1 MKTNK
6 VKARDKKM
14 KNGFKAKTNNANRF
28 IFVFFIFLAFLFVIL
43 IAKLL
48 WIQIVQ
54 SEELTIAALNQLTKT
69 EVINSNRGIIYDRNK
84 KEMAINITKCN
95 VFYDMDYLKERKDES
110 ESDFKNR
117 KEKLYDEDAKTISDV
132 TGIDYDEI
140 RSKMEGDKV
149 VRLATNI
156 ERGKAQELKD
166 LRLQIIKENKE
177 KKDNKKSNLIPMS
190 IDDVTR
196 RLYPFNNLA
205 SYVIG
210 FTNDENVGQYGIE
223 ASFDEELSGISGKN
237 VSLKDNASN
246 KIPLTDEE
254 TYAPK
259 EGYSVVLSIDSNI
272 QQFAETAAIHAK
284 KENMAD
290 KVSIIVQDTMTG
302 EILAMTTKDD
312 YNLNDPRAPLNEK
325 QEEEWDKL
333 SEEEKMD
340 ILYDNWRDFNVNDQY
355 EPGSIFK
362 LITAAA
368 AIEENTAQPD
378 SQYVCNGAM
387 VMGNSRLTCTSR
399 TRGKKTLAKG
409 IEESCNMTMIQ
420 VGQDLGAEKFLKYI
434 KAFGF
439 GKKTGIELYG
449 ESIGIVPRSYKDIS
463 KVNLATMSYGH
474 SIAVSPLQLINAVS
488 AISNGGFLNKPTL
501 IKEIVD
507 ANGNVIERKRP
518 ELRRRVISEETSDKM
533 KMMMRRVVEK
543 GTGQRAQVPGY
554 IVGGK
559 SGTANIAT
567 PTGYLEAYNSSF
579 VGVAPLNDP
588 RLTVLVVINNPK
600 GGILGSVVAA
610 PVVQDV
616 LEKSLNYMK
625 IQKTEEVDEKDE
637 FISVPNVGGLL
648 LEDAGKILIDSGLRF
663 NNNSENVLPYSVVT
677 NQSPSA
683 GSFVLKD
690 TIVDLAVN
698 DKDSGLLIMPDL
710 SKKTRKESQSILNSM
725 NLEYNIKGN
734 GDFISQS
741 PRPGQKL
748 SGSESVTLNY
758 SKIDED
764 FDKPS
769 EENSNN
775 KSFNEEKNY
784 NSEKKSEVNKKNR
797 ENNKENNKEIKKSKS
812 KKKKSK
818 ENLENNNR
826 ESNKNKRD

>member
-6 VKARDKKM
+6 RKARDR
-14 KNGFKAKTNNANRF
+14 KNRGGFKAKTNNANRF

-43 IAKLL
+43 IGKLL

-54 SEELTIAALNQLTKT
+54 SEELTISALNQLTRT
-69 EVINSNRGIIYDRNK
+69 EVINSNRGIIYDRNN
-84 KEMAINITKCN
+84 KEMAINVTKCN
-95 VFYDMDYLKERKDES
+95 VFYNMDYLKERKNES
-110 ESDFKNR
+110 ENDFENR
-117 KEKLYDEDAKTISDV
+117 KEKLYDEDAKIISDTIGV
-132 TGIDYDEI
+132 DYDEI
-140 RSKMEGDKV
+140 RSKMKGDKV

-166 LRLQIIKENKE
+166 QQLEIIKENKE

-205 SYVIG
+205 SYIIG

-223 ASFDEELSGISGKN
+223 ASYDEELSGISGKN

-272 QQFAETAAIHAK
+272 QQFAETAALNAK

-449 ESIGIVPRSYKDIS
+449 ESTGIVPSSYKDIG

-488 AISNGGFLNKPTL
+488 AISNGGYLNKPTL
-501 IKEIVD
+501 IKEMVD
-507 ANGNVIERKRP
+507 ANGNVIDRKRT

-533 KMMMRRVVEK
+533 KMMMRRVVEN
-543 GTGQRAQVPGY
+543 GTGKRAQVPGY

-663 NNNSENVLPYSVVT
+663 NNNSENVLTYSVVT

-683 GSFVLKD
+683 GSYVLKD
-690 TIVDLAVN
+690 TIIDLAVN
-698 DKDSGLLIMPDL
+698 DKDSGILIMPDF

-748 SGSESVTLNY
+748 SGNESVTLNY
-758 SKIDED
+758 SKIDQ
-764 FDKPS
+764 
-769 EENSNN
+769 ENISDETNKNTNNSSNETN
-775 KSFNEEKNY
+775 LK
-784 NSEKKSEVNKKNR
+784 NKKNLE
-797 ENNKENNKEIKKSKS
+797 ENKNSKKDKRNKKDIKKSK
-812 KKKKSK
+812 KNTNNKK
-818 ENLENNNR
+818 ENRN
-826 ESNKNKRD
+826 NKRN

>member
-14 KNGFKAKTNNANRF
+14 KNGFKSKTNNANRF

-272 QQFAETAAIHAK
+272 QQFAETAALHAK

-340 ILYDNWRDFNVNDQY
+340 ILYDNWR
-355 EPGSIFK
+355 
-362 LITAAA
+362 
-368 AIEENTAQPD
+368 
-378 SQYVCNGAM
+378 
-387 VMGNSRLTCTSR
+387 
-399 TRGKKTLAKG
+399 
-409 IEESCNMTMIQ
+409 
-420 VGQDLGAEKFLKYI
+420 
-434 KAFGF
+434 
-439 GKKTGIELYG
+439 
-449 ESIGIVPRSYKDIS
+449 
-463 KVNLATMSYGH
+463 
-474 SIAVSPLQLINAVS
+474 
-488 AISNGGFLNKPTL
+488 
-501 IKEIVD
+501 
-507 ANGNVIERKRP
+507 
-518 ELRRRVISEETSDKM
+518 
-533 KMMMRRVVEK
+533 
-543 GTGQRAQVPGY
+543 
-554 IVGGK
+554 
-559 SGTANIAT
+559 
-567 PTGYLEAYNSSF
+567 
-579 VGVAPLNDP
+579 
-588 RLTVLVVINNPK
+588 
-600 GGILGSVVAA
+600 
-610 PVVQDV
+610 
-616 LEKSLNYMK
+616 
-625 IQKTEEVDEKDE
+625 
-637 FISVPNVGGLL
+637 
-648 LEDAGKILIDSGLRF
+648 
-663 NNNSENVLPYSVVT
+663 
-677 NQSPSA
+677 
-683 GSFVLKD
+683 
-690 TIVDLAVN
+690 
-698 DKDSGLLIMPDL
+698 
-710 SKKTRKESQSILNSM
+710 
-725 NLEYNIKGN
+725 
-734 GDFISQS
+734 
-741 PRPGQKL
+741 
-748 SGSESVTLNY
+748 
-758 SKIDED
+758 
-764 FDKPS
+764 
-769 EENSNN
+769 
-775 KSFNEEKNY
+775 
-784 NSEKKSEVNKKNR
+784 
-797 ENNKENNKEIKKSKS
+797 
-812 KKKKSK
+812 
-818 ENLENNNR
+818 
-826 ESNKNKRD
+826 

>member
-14 KNGFKAKTNNANRF
+14 KNGFKAKTNNANKF

-95 VFYDMDYLKERKDES
+95 VFYNMDYLKQRKDES

-272 QQFAETAAIHAK
+272 QQFAETAALHAK

-488 AISNGGFLNKPTL
+488 AISNGGYLNKPTL
-501 IKEIVD
+501 IKEMVD
-507 ANGNVIERKRP
+507 ANGNVIDRKRT

-533 KMMMRRVVEK
+533 KMMMRRVVEN
-543 GTGQRAQVPGY
+543 GTGKRAQVPGY

-663 NNNSENVLPYSVVT
+663 NNNSENVLTYSVVT

-683 GSFVLKD
+683 GSYVLKD
-690 TIVDLAVN
+690 TIIDLAVN
-698 DKDSGLLIMPDL
+698 DKDSGILIMPDF

-748 SGSESVTLNY
+748 SGNESVTLNY
-758 SKIDED
+758 SKIDQ
-764 FDKPS
+764 
-769 EENSNN
+769 ENISDETNKNTNNSSNETN
-775 KSFNEEKNY
+775 LK
-784 NSEKKSEVNKKNR
+784 NKKNLE
-797 ENNKENNKEIKKSKS
+797 ENKNSKKDKRNKKDIKKSK
-812 KKKKSK
+812 KNTNNKK
-818 ENLENNNR
+818 ENRN
-826 ESNKNKRD
+826 NKRN

>member
-14 KNGFKAKTNNANRF
+14 KNGFKSKTNNANRF

-272 QQFAETAAIHAK
+272 QQFAETAALHAK

-355 EPGSIFK
+355 EPGSTFK

-533 KMMMRRVVEK
+533 KMMMRRVVEN
-543 GTGQRAQVPGY
+543 GTGKRAQVPGY

-637 FISVPNVGGLL
+637 FVTVPNVGGLL
-648 LEDAGKILIDSGLRF
+648 LEDAGKIMIDAGLKF
-663 NNNSENVLPYSVVT
+663 NNNSETVLPYSVVT

-683 GSFVLKD
+683 GSYVLKD

-784 NSEKKSEVNKKNR
+784 NSEKKSEVNKKN
-797 ENNKENNKEIKKSKS
+797 KENNKEIKKSKS

-818 ENLENNNR
+818 ENLENNNK

>member
-14 KNGFKAKTNNANRF
+14 KNGFKGKTNNANRF

-272 QQFAETAAIHAK
+272 QQFAETAALHAK

-474 SIAVSPLQLINAVS
+474 SIAVSPIQLINAVS

-683 GSFVLKD
+683 GSYVLKD

-775 KSFNEEKNY
+775 KSYNEEKNY
-784 NSEKKSEVNKKNR
+784 NSEKKSEVNKKN
-797 ENNKENNKEIKKSKS
+797 KENNKEIKKSKS
-812 KKKKSK
+812 KKKKDK
-818 ENLENNNR
+818 EKLENNNK

>member
-1 MKTNK
+1 
-6 VKARDKKM
+6 
-14 KNGFKAKTNNANRF
+14 
-28 IFVFFIFLAFLFVIL
+28 
-43 IAKLL
+43 
-48 WIQIVQ
+48 
-54 SEELTIAALNQLTKT
+54 
-69 EVINSNRGIIYDRNK
+69 
-84 KEMAINITKCN
+84 
-95 VFYDMDYLKERKDES
+95 
-110 ESDFKNR
+110 
-117 KEKLYDEDAKTISDV
+117 
-132 TGIDYDEI
+132 
-140 RSKMEGDKV
+140 
-149 VRLATNI
+149 
-156 ERGKAQELKD
+156 
-166 LRLQIIKENKE
+166 
-177 KKDNKKSNLIPMS
+177 
-190 IDDVTR
+190 
-196 RLYPFNNLA
+196 
-205 SYVIG
+205 
-210 FTNDENVGQYGIE
+210 
-223 ASFDEELSGISGKN
+223 
-237 VSLKDNASN
+237 
-246 KIPLTDEE
+246 
-254 TYAPK
+254 
-259 EGYSVVLSIDSNI
+259 
-272 QQFAETAAIHAK
+272 
-284 KENMAD
+284 
-290 KVSIIVQDTMTG
+290 
-302 EILAMTTKDD
+302 
-312 YNLNDPRAPLNEK
+312 
-325 QEEEWDKL
+325 
-333 SEEEKMD
+333 
-340 ILYDNWRDFNVNDQY
+340 
-355 EPGSIFK
+355 
-362 LITAAA
+362 
-368 AIEENTAQPD
+368 
-378 SQYVCNGAM
+378 
-387 VMGNSRLTCTSR
+387 MGNSRLTCTSR

-474 SIAVSPLQLINAVS
+474 SIAVSPIQLINAVS

-683 GSFVLKD
+683 GSYVLKD

-758 SKIDED
+758 SKRVED
-764 FDKPS
+764 FDKSS

-784 NSEKKSEVNKKNR
+784 NSEKKSEVNKKN
-797 ENNKENNKEIKKSKS
+797 KENNKEIKKSKS

-818 ENLENNNR
+818 ENLENNNK

>member
-6 VKARDKKM
+6 IKARDKKK
-14 KNGFKAKTNNANRF
+14 KNGFKSKTNNANRF

-272 QQFAETAAIHAK
+272 QQFAETAALHAK

-399 TRGKKTLAKG
+399 TRGKKTLAKA

-683 GSFVLKD
+683 GSYVLKD

-784 NSEKKSEVNKKNR
+784 NSEKKSEVNKKN
-797 ENNKENNKEIKKSKS
+797 KENNKEIKKSKS

-818 ENLENNNR
+818 ENLENNNK

>member
-6 VKARDKKM
+6 IKARDKKK
-14 KNGFKAKTNNANRF
+14 KNGFKSKTNNANRF

-166 LRLQIIKENKE
+166 LRTKTIKENKE
-177 KKDNKKSNLIPMS
+177 NKDHKKSNLIPMS

-272 QQFAETAAIHAK
+272 QQFAETAALHAK

-355 EPGSIFK
+355 EPGSTFK

-387 VMGNSRLTCTSR
+387 VMGNSRLTCTSH
-399 TRGKKTLAKG
+399 TRGKKTLAKA

-420 VGQDLGAEKFLKYI
+420 VGQELGAEKFLKYI

-474 SIAVSPLQLINAVS
+474 SIAVSPIQLINAVS

-588 RLTVLVVINNPK
+588 RLTVLVVVNNPK

-683 GSFVLKD
+683 GSYVLKD

-748 SGSESVTLNY
+748 SGSESITLNY
-758 SKIDED
+758 SKRDED
-764 FDKPS
+764 FDKSS

-775 KSFNEEKNY
+775 KSYNEEKNY
-784 NSEKKSEVNKKNR
+784 NSEKKSEVNKKNK

-826 ESNKNKRD
+826 ESNKDKRD

>member
-14 KNGFKAKTNNANRF
+14 KNGFKGKTNNANRF

-95 VFYDMDYLKERKDES
+95 VFYNMDYLKQRKDES

-132 TGIDYDEI
+132 TGIDYDEV

-205 SYVIG
+205 SYIIG

-284 KENMAD
+284 KEHMAD

-420 VGQDLGAEKFLKYI
+420 VGQELGAEKFLKYI

-474 SIAVSPLQLINAVS
+474 SIAVSPIQLINAVS

-683 GSFVLKD
+683 GSYVLKD
-690 TIVDLAVN
+690 TIIDLAVN
-698 DKDSGLLIMPDL
+698 DKDSGILIMPDL

-758 SKIDED
+758 SKKDED

-775 KSFNEEKNY
+775 KSFNEGKNY
-784 NSEKKSEVNKKNR
+784 NSEKKSEVNKK
-797 ENNKENNKEIKKSKS
+797 NKENNKEIKKSKS

-818 ENLENNNR
+818 ENLENNNK

>member
-14 KNGFKAKTNNANRF
+14 KNGFKSKTNNANRF

-95 VFYDMDYLKERKDES
+95 VFYNMDYLKERKDES

-166 LRLQIIKENKE
+166 LRTKTIKENKE
-177 KKDNKKSNLIPMS
+177 NKDHKKSNLIPMS

-205 SYVIG
+205 SYIIG

-284 KENMAD
+284 KEHMAD

-355 EPGSIFK
+355 EPGSTFK

-387 VMGNSRLTCTSR
+387 VMGNSRLTCTSH
-399 TRGKKTLAKG
+399 TRGKKTLAKA

-474 SIAVSPLQLINAVS
+474 SIAVSPIQLINAVS

-683 GSFVLKD
+683 GSYVLKD

-784 NSEKKSEVNKKNR
+784 NSEKKSEVNKKN
-797 ENNKENNKEIKKSKS
+797 KENNKEIKKSKS

-818 ENLENNNR
+818 ENLENNNK

>member
-14 KNGFKAKTNNANRF
+14 KNGFKGKTNNANRF

-84 KEMAINITKCN
+84 KEMAINVTKCN
-95 VFYDMDYLKERKDES
+95 VFYNMDYLKERKNES
-110 ESDFKNR
+110 ESDFENR
-117 KEKLYDEDAKTISDV
+117 KEKLYDEDAKIISDTIGV
-132 TGIDYDEI
+132 DYEEI
-140 RSKMEGDKV
+140 RSKMKGDKV

-166 LRLQIIKENKE
+166 QQLEIIKENKE

-205 SYVIG
+205 SYIIG

-223 ASFDEELSGISGKN
+223 ASYDEELSGISGKN

-272 QQFAETAAIHAK
+272 QQFAETAALHAK

-488 AISNGGFLNKPTL
+488 AISNGGYLNKPTL
-501 IKEIVD
+501 IKEMVD
-507 ANGNVIERKRP
+507 ANGNVIDRKRT

-533 KMMMRRVVEK
+533 KMMMRRVVEN
-543 GTGQRAQVPGY
+543 GTGKRAQVPGY

-637 FISVPNVGGLL
+637 FVTVPNVGGLL
-648 LEDAGKILIDSGLRF
+648 LEDAGKIMIDAGLKF
-663 NNNSENVLPYSVVT
+663 NNNSETVLPYSVVT

-683 GSFVLKD
+683 GSYVLKD

-758 SKIDED
+758 SKRDQENISDETN
-764 FDKPS
+764 KNTN
-769 EENSNN
+769 NSSN
-775 KSFNEEKNY
+775 EKNL
-784 NSEKKSEVNKKNR
+784 KNKKNLEENKNSKKDKR
-797 ENNKENNKEIKKSKS
+797 NKKDIKKSRKNINNNKENRN
-812 KKKKSK
+812 
-818 ENLENNNR
+818 
-826 ESNKNKRD
+826 NKRN

>member
-1 MKTNK
+1 
-6 VKARDKKM
+6 
-14 KNGFKAKTNNANRF
+14 
-28 IFVFFIFLAFLFVIL
+28 
-43 IAKLL
+43 
-48 WIQIVQ
+48 
-54 SEELTIAALNQLTKT
+54 
-69 EVINSNRGIIYDRNK
+69 
-84 KEMAINITKCN
+84 
-95 VFYDMDYLKERKDES
+95 MDYLKERKNES
-110 ESDFKNR
+110 ENDFENR

-272 QQFAETAAIHAK
+272 QQFAETAALHAK

-488 AISNGGFLNKPTL
+488 AISNGGYLNKPTL
-501 IKEIVD
+501 IKEMVD
-507 ANGNVIERKRP
+507 ANGNVIDRKRT

-533 KMMMRRVVEK
+533 KMMMRRVVEN
-543 GTGQRAQVPGY
+543 GTGKRAQVPGY

-683 GSFVLKD
+683 GSYVLKD
-690 TIVDLAVN
+690 TIIDLAVN
-698 DKDSGLLIMPDL
+698 DKDSGILIMPDL

-748 SGSESVTLNY
+748 SGNESVTLNY
-758 SKIDED
+758 SKIDQ
-764 FDKPS
+764 
-769 EENSNN
+769 ENISDETNKNTNNSSNETN
-775 KSFNEEKNY
+775 LK
-784 NSEKKSEVNKKNR
+784 NKKNLE
-797 ENNKENNKEIKKSKS
+797 ENKNSKKDKRNKKDIKKSK
-812 KKKKSK
+812 KNTNNKK
-818 ENLENNNR
+818 ENRN
-826 ESNKNKRD
+826 NKRN

>member
-95 VFYDMDYLKERKDES
+95 VFYNMDYLKQRKDES

-166 LRLQIIKENKE
+166 QQIEIIKENKE

-272 QQFAETAAIHAK
+272 QQFAETAALNAK

-507 ANGNVIERKRP
+507 ANGNVIDRKRT

-533 KMMMRRVVEK
+533 KMMMRRVVEN
-543 GTGQRAQVPGY
+543 GTGKRAQVPGY

-683 GSFVLKD
+683 GSYVLKD
-690 TIVDLAVN
+690 TIIDLAVN
-698 DKDSGLLIMPDL
+698 DKDSGILIMPDF

-748 SGSESVTLNY
+748 SGNESVTLNY
-758 SKIDED
+758 SKIDQ
-764 FDKPS
+764 
-769 EENSNN
+769 ENISDETNKNTNNSSNETN
-775 KSFNEEKNY
+775 LK
-784 NSEKKSEVNKKNR
+784 NKKNLE
-797 ENNKENNKEIKKSKS
+797 ENKNSKKDKRNKKDIKKSK
-812 KKKKSK
+812 KNTNNKK
-818 ENLENNNR
+818 ENRN
-826 ESNKNKRD
+826 NKRN

>member
-14 KNGFKAKTNNANRF
+14 KNGFKGKTNNANRF

-95 VFYDMDYLKERKDES
+95 VFYNMDYLKQRKDES
-110 ESDFKNR
+110 EIDFKNR

-132 TGIDYDEI
+132 TGIDYDEV

-272 QQFAETAAIHAK
+272 QQFAETAALHAK

-474 SIAVSPLQLINAVS
+474 SIAVSPIQLINAVS

-543 GTGQRAQVPGY
+543 GIGQRAQVPGY

-683 GSFVLKD
+683 GSYVLKD

-784 NSEKKSEVNKKNR
+784 NSEKKSEVNKKN
-797 ENNKENNKEIKKSKS
+797 KENNKEIKKSKS
-812 KKKKSK
+812 KKKKYK
-818 ENLENNNR
+818 ENLENNNK

>member
-14 KNGFKAKTNNANRF
+14 KNGFKGKTNNANRF

-43 IAKLL
+43 IGKLL

-84 KEMAINITKCN
+84 KEMAINVTKCN
-95 VFYDMDYLKERKDES
+95 VFYNMDYLKERKNES
-110 ESDFKNR
+110 ENDFENR
-117 KEKLYDEDAKTISDV
+117 KEKLYDEDAKIISDTIGV
-132 TGIDYDEI
+132 DYDEI
-140 RSKMEGDKV
+140 RSKMKGDKV

-166 LRLQIIKENKE
+166 QQLEIIKENKE

-205 SYVIG
+205 SYIIG

-223 ASFDEELSGISGKN
+223 ASYDEELSGISGKN

-272 QQFAETAAIHAK
+272 QQFAETAALNAK

-507 ANGNVIERKRP
+507 ANGNVIDRKRT

-533 KMMMRRVVEK
+533 KMMMRRVVEN
-543 GTGQRAQVPGY
+543 GTGKRAQVPGY

-683 GSFVLKD
+683 GSYVLKD
-690 TIVDLAVN
+690 TIIDLAVN
-698 DKDSGLLIMPDL
+698 DKDSGILIMPDL

-748 SGSESVTLNY
+748 SGNESVTLNY
-758 SKIDED
+758 SKIDQ
-764 FDKPS
+764 
-769 EENSNN
+769 ENISDETNKNTNNSSNETN
-775 KSFNEEKNY
+775 LK
-784 NSEKKSEVNKKNR
+784 NKKNLE
-797 ENNKENNKEIKKSKS
+797 ENKNSKKDKRNKKDIKKSK
-812 KKKKSK
+812 KNTNNKK
-818 ENLENNNR
+818 ENRN
-826 ESNKNKRD
+826 NKRN

>member
-1 MKTNK
+1 M
-6 VKARDKKM
+6 KARDKKM
-14 KNGFKAKTNNANRF
+14 KNGFKSKTNNANRF

-272 QQFAETAAIHAK
+272 QQFAETAALHAK

-355 EPGSIFK
+355 EPGSTFK

-387 VMGNSRLTCTSR
+387 VMGNSRLTCTSH
-399 TRGKKTLAKG
+399 TRGKKTLAKA

-420 VGQDLGAEKFLKYI
+420 VGQELGAEKFLKYI

-474 SIAVSPLQLINAVS
+474 SIAVLSLIH
-488 AISNGGFLNKPTL
+488 I
-501 IKEIVD
+501 
-507 ANGNVIERKRP
+507 
-518 ELRRRVISEETSDKM
+518 
-533 KMMMRRVVEK
+533 
-543 GTGQRAQVPGY
+543 
-554 IVGGK
+554 
-559 SGTANIAT
+559 
-567 PTGYLEAYNSSF
+567 
-579 VGVAPLNDP
+579 
-588 RLTVLVVINNPK
+588 
-600 GGILGSVVAA
+600 
-610 PVVQDV
+610 
-616 LEKSLNYMK
+616 
-625 IQKTEEVDEKDE
+625 
-637 FISVPNVGGLL
+637 
-648 LEDAGKILIDSGLRF
+648 
-663 NNNSENVLPYSVVT
+663 
-677 NQSPSA
+677 
-683 GSFVLKD
+683 
-690 TIVDLAVN
+690 
-698 DKDSGLLIMPDL
+698 
-710 SKKTRKESQSILNSM
+710 
-725 NLEYNIKGN
+725 
-734 GDFISQS
+734 
-741 PRPGQKL
+741 
-748 SGSESVTLNY
+748 
-758 SKIDED
+758 
-764 FDKPS
+764 
-769 EENSNN
+769 
-775 KSFNEEKNY
+775 
-784 NSEKKSEVNKKNR
+784 
-797 ENNKENNKEIKKSKS
+797 
-812 KKKKSK
+812 
-818 ENLENNNR
+818 
-826 ESNKNKRD
+826 

>member
-14 KNGFKAKTNNANRF
+14 KNGFKSKTNNANRF

-272 QQFAETAAIHAK
+272 QQFAETAALHAK

-355 EPGSIFK
+355 EPGSTFK

-387 VMGNSRLTCTSR
+387 VMGNSRLTCTSH
-399 TRGKKTLAKG
+399 TRGKKTLAKA

-420 VGQDLGAEKFLKYI
+420 VGQELGAEKFLKYI

-543 GTGQRAQVPGY
+543 GTGKRAQVPGY

-588 RLTVLVVINNPK
+588 RLTVLVVINNSK

-610 PVVQDV
+610 PVVQEV
-616 LEKSLNYMK
+616 LAKSLNYMK

-637 FISVPNVGGLL
+637 FVTVPNVGGLL
-648 LEDAGKILIDSGLRF
+648 LEDAGKIMLDAGLKF
-663 NNNSENVLPYSVVT
+663 NNNSETVLPYSVVT

-683 GSFVLKD
+683 GSYVLKD

-748 SGSESVTLNY
+748 SGSESITLNY
-758 SKIDED
+758 SKRDED

-775 KSFNEEKNY
+775 KSYNEEKNY
-784 NSEKKSEVNKKNR
+784 NNEKKSTVNNK
-797 ENNKENNKEIKKSKS
+797 NKENNKETKKSKS

-818 ENLENNNR
+818 ENLESNNR
-826 ESNKNKRD
+826 ENNKSKRD

>member
-14 KNGFKAKTNNANRF
+14 KNGFKGKTNNANRF

-95 VFYDMDYLKERKDES
+95 VFYNMDYLKERKDES
-110 ESDFKNR
+110 ESDFKSR

-210 FTNDENVGQYGIE
+210 FTNDENVGKYGIE

-272 QQFAETAAIHAK
+272 QQFAETAALHAK

-474 SIAVSPLQLINAVS
+474 SIAVSPIQLINAVS

-543 GTGQRAQVPGY
+543 GIGKRAQVPGY

-637 FISVPNVGGLL
+637 FVTVPNVGGLL
-648 LEDAGKILIDSGLRF
+648 LEDAGKIMIDAGLKF
-663 NNNSENVLPYSVVT
+663 NNNSETVLPYSVVT

-683 GSFVLKD
+683 GSYVLKD

-758 SKIDED
+758 SKKDED

-775 KSFNEEKNY
+775 KSFNEGKNY
-784 NSEKKSEVNKKNR
+784 NSEKKSEVNKK
-797 ENNKENNKEIKKSKS
+797 NKENNKEIKKSKS

-818 ENLENNNR
+818 ENLENNNK

>member
-14 KNGFKAKTNNANRF
+14 KNGFKAKTNNANKF

-166 LRLQIIKENKE
+166 LRTKTIKENKE
-177 KKDNKKSNLIPMS
+177 NKDHKKSNLIPMS

-284 KENMAD
+284 KEHMAD

-474 SIAVSPLQLINAVS
+474 SIAVSPIQLINAVS

-683 GSFVLKD
+683 GSYVLKD
-690 TIVDLAVN
+690 TIIDLAVN
-698 DKDSGLLIMPDL
+698 DKDSGILIMPDL

-748 SGSESVTLNY
+748 SGNESVTLNY
-758 SKIDED
+758 SKRDQENISDETN
-764 FDKPS
+764 KNTN
-769 EENSNN
+769 NS
-775 KSFNEEKNY
+775 SNETNLK
-784 NSEKKSEVNKKNR
+784 NKKNLD
-797 ENNKENNKEIKKSKS
+797 ENKNSKKDKRNKKDIKKSKKNTNN
-812 KKKKSK
+812 KK
-818 ENLENNNR
+818 
-826 ESNKNKRD
+826 

>member
-14 KNGFKAKTNNANRF
+14 KNGFKSKTNNANRF

-272 QQFAETAAIHAK
+272 QQFAETAALHAK

-355 EPGSIFK
+355 EPGSTFK

-387 VMGNSRLTCTSR
+387 VMGNSRLTCTSH
-399 TRGKKTLAKG
+399 TRGRKTLAKA

-420 VGQDLGAEKFLKYI
+420 VGQELGAEKFLKYI

-449 ESIGIVPRSYKDIS
+449 ESIGIVPKSYKDIS

-474 SIAVSPLQLINAVS
+474 SIAVSPIQLINAVS
-488 AISNGGFLNKPTL
+488 AISNGGFLNKPSL

-518 ELRRRVISEETSDKM
+518 ELRRRVISEETSEKM

-543 GTGQRAQVPGY
+543 GTGKRAQVPGY

-588 RLTVLVVINNPK
+588 RLTVLVVVNNPK

-610 PVVQDV
+610 PVVQEV
-616 LEKSLNYMK
+616 LAKSLNYMK

-637 FISVPNVGGLL
+637 FVTVPNVGGLL
-648 LEDAGKILIDSGLRF
+648 LEDAGKIMLDAGLKF
-663 NNNSENVLPYSVVT
+663 NNNSETVLPYSVVT

-683 GSFVLKD
+683 GSYVLKD

-748 SGSESVTLNY
+748 SGSESITLNY
-758 SKIDED
+758 SKRDED

-775 KSFNEEKNY
+775 KSYNEEKNY
-784 NSEKKSEVNKKNR
+784 NNEKKSTVNNK
-797 ENNKENNKEIKKSKS
+797 NKENNKETKKSKS

-818 ENLENNNR
+818 ENLESNNR
-826 ESNKNKRD
+826 ENNKSKRD

>member
-14 KNGFKAKTNNANRF
+14 KNGFKGKTNNANRF

-95 VFYDMDYLKERKDES
+95 VFYNMDYLKQRKDES

-140 RSKMEGDKV
+140 RSMMEGDKV

-166 LRLQIIKENKE
+166 LRLRIIKENKE

-272 QQFAETAAIHAK
+272 QQFAETAALHAK

-474 SIAVSPLQLINAVS
+474 SIAVSPIQLINAVS

-683 GSFVLKD
+683 GSYVLKD
-690 TIVDLAVN
+690 TIIDLAVN
-698 DKDSGLLIMPDL
+698 DKDSGILIMPDL

-758 SKIDED
+758 SKKDED

-775 KSFNEEKNY
+775 KSFNEGKNY
-784 NSEKKSEVNKKNR
+784 NSEKKSEVNKK
-797 ENNKENNKEIKKSKS
+797 NKENNKEIKKSKS

-818 ENLENNNR
+818 ENLENNNK

>member
-6 VKARDKKM
+6 IKARDKKK
-14 KNGFKAKTNNANRF
+14 KNGFKSKTNNANRF

-54 SEELTIAALNQLTKT
+54 SEELTIAALNQLTRT

-272 QQFAETAAIHAK
+272 QQFAETAALHAK

-355 EPGSIFK
+355 EPGSTFK

-387 VMGNSRLTCTSR
+387 VMGNSRLTCTSH
-399 TRGKKTLAKG
+399 TRGKKTLAKA

-420 VGQDLGAEKFLKYI
+420 VGQELGAEKFLKYI

-518 ELRRRVISEETSDKM
+518 ELRRRVISEETSEKM

-543 GTGQRAQVPGY
+543 GTGKRAQVPGY

-588 RLTVLVVINNPK
+588 RLTVLVVINNSK

-610 PVVQDV
+610 PVVQEV
-616 LEKSLNYMK
+616 LAKSLNYMK

-637 FISVPNVGGLL
+637 FVTVPNVGGLL
-648 LEDAGKILIDSGLRF
+648 LEDAGKIMLDAGLKF
-663 NNNSENVLPYSVVT
+663 NNNSETVLPYSVVT

-683 GSFVLKD
+683 GSYVLKD

-748 SGSESVTLNY
+748 SGSESITLNY
-758 SKIDED
+758 SKRDED

-775 KSFNEEKNY
+775 KSYNEEKNY
-784 NSEKKSEVNKKNR
+784 NNEKKSTVNNK
-797 ENNKENNKEIKKSKS
+797 NKENNKETKKSKS

-818 ENLENNNR
+818 ENLESNNR
-826 ESNKNKRD
+826 ENNKSKRD

>member
-95 VFYDMDYLKERKDES
+95 VFYNMDYLKQRKDES

-132 TGIDYDEI
+132 TGIDYDEV

-259 EGYSVVLSIDSNI
+259 EGYSLVLSIDSNI
-272 QQFAETAAIHAK
+272 QQFAETAALHAK

-399 TRGKKTLAKG
+399 TRGRKTLAKG

-474 SIAVSPLQLINAVS
+474 SIAVSPIQLINAVS
-488 AISNGGFLNKPTL
+488 AISNGGYLNKPTL
-501 IKEIVD
+501 IKEMVD
-507 ANGNVIERKRP
+507 ANGNVIDRKRT

-533 KMMMRRVVEK
+533 KMMMRRVVEN
-543 GTGQRAQVPGY
+543 GTGKRAQVPGY

-648 LEDAGKILIDSGLRF
+648 LEDAGKILIDSGLKF

-683 GSFVLKD
+683 GSYVLKD
-690 TIVDLAVN
+690 TIIDLAVN
-698 DKDSGLLIMPDL
+698 DKDSGVLIMPDF

-748 SGSESVTLNY
+748 SGNESVTLNY
-758 SKIDED
+758 SKIDQENISD
-764 FDKPS
+764 ETNKNTNNS
-769 EENSNN
+769 SNETNLKSKKNLEEN
-775 KSFNEEKNY
+775 KNT
-784 NSEKKSEVNKKNR
+784 KKDKRNKKD
-797 ENNKENNKEIKKSKS
+797 IKKSK
-812 KKKKSK
+812 KNTNNKK
-818 ENLENNNR
+818 ENRN
-826 ESNKNKRD
+826 NKRN

>member
-1 MKTNK
+1 MKNNK
-6 VKARDKKM
+6 NKARDRNK
-14 KNGFKAKTNNANRF
+14 KNGFKAKTKNANRF

-43 IAKLL
+43 IGKLL

-54 SEELTIAALNQLTKT
+54 SEELTIAALNQLTRS
-69 EVINSNRGIIYDRNK
+69 EVINSNRGIIYDRNN
-84 KEMAINITKCN
+84 KEMAINVTKCN
-95 VFYDMDYLKERKDES
+95 VFYDVGYLKENKNES
-110 ESDFKNR
+110 KSDFKNR
-117 KEKLYDEDAKTISDV
+117 KEKLYDEDAKIIPDV

-166 LRLQIIKENKE
+166 IRTKIIENNKK
-177 KKDNKKSNLIPMS
+177 KKDAFKANLIAMS

-205 SYVIG
+205 SYIIG

-223 ASFDEELSGISGKN
+223 ASYDEELSGISGKS

-272 QQFAETAAIHAK
+272 QQFAETAAINAK
-284 KENMAD
+284 KENEAD

-325 QEEEWDKL
+325 QEEIWDDL
-333 SEEEKMD
+333 SEEEKME

-355 EPGSIFK
+355 EPGSTFK

-368 AIEENTAQPD
+368 AIEENAAQPD
-378 SQYVCNGAM
+378 SQYSCAGAM
-387 VMGNSRLTCTSR
+387 VIGNNRLTCTSNS
-399 TRGKKTLAKG
+399 RGKKTLAKA
-409 IEESCNMTMIQ
+409 IEESCNMTMVQ
-420 VGQDLGAEKFLKYI
+420 VGQDLGKEKFLKYI

-439 GKKTGIELYG
+439 GRKTGIELYG
-449 ESIGIVPRSYKDIS
+449 ESTGIIPVSSDNIS

-488 AISNGGFLNKPTL
+488 AISNGGYLNKPTL
-501 IKEIVD
+501 IKEMVD
-507 ANGNVIERKRP
+507 ANGNIVEKKRT

-533 KMMMRRVVEK
+533 KIMMRRVVEN
-543 GTGQRAQVPGY
+543 GTGKKAQVPGY
-554 IVGGK
+554 IIGGK
-559 SGTANIAT
+559 TGTANIAT

-588 RLTVLVVINNPK
+588 RFTVLVVVNNPK
-600 GGILGSVVAA
+600 GGILGGAVAA
-610 PVVQDV
+610 PVAQEV
-616 LEKSLNYMK
+616 LSKSLNYMK

-637 FISVPNVGGLL
+637 FVSVPDVGSLL
-648 LEDAGKILIDSGLRF
+648 LEDAGKILLDSGLRF
-663 NNNSENVLPYSVVT
+663 NTNAETVLPYSVVT

-683 GSFVLKD
+683 GSYVLKD

-698 DKDSGLLIMPDL
+698 DKDSGILIMPDL
-710 SKKTRKESQSILNSM
+710 SRKSRKESQSILNSM

-748 SGSESVTLNY
+748 SASESVTLNY
-758 SKIDED
+758 SRRDEEIKD
-764 FDKPS
+764 RDKKES
-769 EENSNN
+769 TNN
-775 KSFNEEKNY
+775 KFNNNLKNKDE
-784 NSEKKSEVNKKNR
+784 NNTKNNKKN
-797 ENNKENNKEIKKSKS
+797 S

-818 ENLENNNR
+818 KDD
-826 ESNKNKRD
+826 SNKNENLIEEKENSRGN

>member
-14 KNGFKAKTNNANRF
+14 KNGFKSKTNNANRF

-95 VFYDMDYLKERKDES
+95 VFYNMDYLKQRKDES

-272 QQFAETAAIHAK
+272 QQFAETAALHAK

-355 EPGSIFK
+355 EPGSTFK

-533 KMMMRRVVEK
+533 KMMMRRVVEN
-543 GTGQRAQVPGY
+543 GTGKRAQVPGY

-637 FISVPNVGGLL
+637 FVTVPNVGGLL
-648 LEDAGKILIDSGLRF
+648 LEDAGKIMIDAGLKF
-663 NNNSENVLPYSVVT
+663 NNNSETVLPYSVVT

-683 GSFVLKD
+683 GSYVLKD
-690 TIVDLAVN
+690 TIIDLAVN
-698 DKDSGLLIMPDL
+698 DKDSGILIMPDL

-758 SKIDED
+758 SKKDED

-775 KSFNEEKNY
+775 KSFNEGKNY
-784 NSEKKSEVNKKNR
+784 NSEKKSEVNKK
-797 ENNKENNKEIKKSKS
+797 NKENNKEIKKSKS

-818 ENLENNNR
+818 ENLENNNK

>member
-14 KNGFKAKTNNANRF
+14 KNGFKGKTNNANRF

-95 VFYDMDYLKERKDES
+95 VFYNMDYLKQRKDES
-110 ESDFKNR
+110 ESDFKSR

-210 FTNDENVGQYGIE
+210 FTNDENVGKYGIE

-272 QQFAETAAIHAK
+272 QQFAETAALHAK

-543 GTGQRAQVPGY
+543 GIGKRAQVPGY

-637 FISVPNVGGLL
+637 FVTVPNVGGLL
-648 LEDAGKILIDSGLRF
+648 LEDAGKIMIDAGLKF
-663 NNNSENVLPYSVVT
+663 NNNSETVLPYSVVT

-683 GSFVLKD
+683 GSYVLKD

-758 SKIDED
+758 SKKDED

-775 KSFNEEKNY
+775 KSFNEGKNY
-784 NSEKKSEVNKKNR
+784 NSEKKSEVNKK
-797 ENNKENNKEIKKSKS
+797 NKENNKEIKKSKS

-818 ENLENNNR
+818 ENLENNNK

>member
-14 KNGFKAKTNNANRF
+14 KNGFKSKTNNANRF

-272 QQFAETAAIHAK
+272 QQFAETAALHAK

-474 SIAVSPLQLINAVS
+474 SIAVSPIQLINAVS

-518 ELRRRVISEETSDKM
+518 ELRRRVISEGTSDKM

-683 GSFVLKD
+683 GSYVLKD

-784 NSEKKSEVNKKNR
+784 NSEKKSEVNKKN
-797 ENNKENNKEIKKSKS
+797 KENNKEIKKSKS

-818 ENLENNNR
+818 ENLENNNK

>member
-14 KNGFKAKTNNANRF
+14 KNGFKGKTNNANRF

-43 IAKLL
+43 IGKLL

-95 VFYDMDYLKERKDES
+95 VFYNMDYLKQRKDES

-156 ERGKAQELKD
+156 ERGKAKELKD
-166 LRLQIIKENKE
+166 LRLRIIKENKE

-223 ASFDEELSGISGKN
+223 ASYDEELSGISGKN

-272 QQFAETAAIHAK
+272 QQFAETAALNAK

-387 VMGNSRLTCTSR
+387 VMGNSRLTCISR

-507 ANGNVIERKRP
+507 ANGNVIDRKRT

-533 KMMMRRVVEK
+533 KMMMRRVVENGIGK
-543 GTGQRAQVPGY
+543 RAQVPGY

-683 GSFVLKD
+683 GSYVLKD
-690 TIVDLAVN
+690 TIIDLAVN
-698 DKDSGLLIMPDL
+698 DKDSGILIMPDF

-748 SGSESVTLNY
+748 SGNESVTLNY
-758 SKIDED
+758 SKIDQ
-764 FDKPS
+764 
-769 EENSNN
+769 ENISDETNKNTNNSSNETN
-775 KSFNEEKNY
+775 LK
-784 NSEKKSEVNKKNR
+784 NKKNLE
-797 ENNKENNKEIKKSKS
+797 ENKNSKKDKRNKKDIKKSK
-812 KKKKSK
+812 KNTNNKK
-818 ENLENNNR
+818 ENRN
-826 ESNKNKRD
+826 NKRN